1 MHSKSDNIEIIIND
15 EADEVIKAL
24 FDSPKK
30 DIKIIKNGWKV
41 VSLSSVMFI
50 YCIRNKINH
59 KINPNC
65 GGSFSWMDW

>member
-50 YCIRNKINH
+50 YLLEIK
-59 KINPNC
+59 
-65 GGSFSWMDW
+65 